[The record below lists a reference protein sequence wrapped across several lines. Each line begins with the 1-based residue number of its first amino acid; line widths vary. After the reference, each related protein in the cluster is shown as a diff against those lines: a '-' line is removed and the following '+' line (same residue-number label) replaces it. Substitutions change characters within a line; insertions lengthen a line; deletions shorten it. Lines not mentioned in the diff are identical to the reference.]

1 MSPFSKAPGRSVA
14 AALLGVMFL
23 AAGNLQAQYY
33 PLAVNF
39 KLTARF
45 QASFVSNSV
54 VETHRTSVAR
64 IATKDILKLL
74 AAATTNDLTG
84 ARLVLANR
92 TSTNFETLKGTNA
105 VIDVSRFFSMTDST
119 NWVSDGTIHNRT
131 GLYNLK
137 NYSIRT
143 ITFNDGAGNSFQFS
157 GLETD
162 AFSAAAGGQGRQK
175 FGETVTVDGN
185 GVGQYNGKVAVFSGT
200 ITLSGKATY

>member
-1 MSPFSKAPGRSVA
+1 
-14 AALLGVMFL
+14 MFL

-45 QASFVSNSV
+45 QASVLSNSV

-64 IATKDILKLL
+64 IGTKDILKLL
-74 AAATTNDLTG
+74 AAATTNNLTG

-105 VIDVSRFFSMTDST
+105 VIDVSRFFTLADST

-143 ITFNDGAGNSFQFS
+143 ITFDDGAGSSFQFS
-157 GLETD
+157 GLQTD
-162 AFSAAAGGQGRQK
+162 VFSATAAGGQGQQK
-175 FGETVTVDGN
+175 FGETVTVDGA
-185 GVGQYNGKVAVFSGT
+185 GVGQYKGKAAVFSGT
-200 ITLSGKATY
+200 ITLSGKAAY